1 MDETLKELED
11 SEVPESDEGKGAVAM
26 KLKHKLITELN
37 KLLFNNTSDMEGGE
51 NVRRLFNL
59 FCEAV
64 YKVRKHRLTRVTEKG
79 FVEWTNF
86 FNLGLCRMDKFL
98 QFSGVRLS

>member
-1 MDETLKELED
+1 MDKTLIELED

-26 KLKHKLITELN
+26 KLKHNLIKELT

-64 YKVRKHRLTRVTEKG
+64 YKV
-79 FVEWTNF
+79 
-86 FNLGLCRMDKFL
+86 
-98 QFSGVRLS
+98 S

>member
-1 MDETLKELED
+1 MDETLKELEE

-26 KLKHKLITELN
+26 KLKHNLITELN
-37 KLLFNNTSDMEGGE
+37 KLLFNNTSDTEGGE

-64 YKVRKHRLTRVTEKG
+64 YKVRKHRRTRVIK
-79 FVEWTNF
+79 VS
-86 FNLGLCRMDKFL
+86 MYSD
-98 QFSGVRLS
+98 SISSI